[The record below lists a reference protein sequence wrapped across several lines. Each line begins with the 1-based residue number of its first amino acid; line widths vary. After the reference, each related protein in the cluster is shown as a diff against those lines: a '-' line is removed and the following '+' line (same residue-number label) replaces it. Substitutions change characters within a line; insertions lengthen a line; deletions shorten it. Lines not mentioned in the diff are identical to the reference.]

1 MVLRK
6 RTSAAGF
13 GNVCRDDAEEDN
25 LFYIHIDIY
34 IYIYIF
40 IIYKTKYTYGDCPCM
55 CIGGIDLALQAAPSL
70 KKP

>member
-34 IYIYIF
+34 IYIF
-40 IIYKTKYTYGDCPCM
+40 ISLLYTRQSTPMVIVHVC
-55 CIGGIDLALQAAPSL
+55 ALVALILLSRPHL
-70 KKP
+70 R